1 MMRHPRY
8 LDQWRNDALERAN
21 KPWQQEMACIVQSV
35 ADRGGQVRA
44 STLSRQFSP
53 TTVEK
58 MVRRGLLRRYW
69 DNGAVQ
75 VAAQLNRS
83 EWR

>member
-1 MMRHPRY
+1 MMRYPRY
-8 LDQWRNDALERAN
+8 LDSWRDDALELAN
-21 KPWQQEMACIVQSV
+21 KPWQDEMACIVQSV

-44 STLSRQFSP
+44 SVLSRQFSAS
-53 TTVEK
+53 TVEK

-69 DNGAVQ
+69 DDGAVRL
-75 VAAQLNRS
+75 APQLNRS